1 MIKKCTF
8 QSILFV
14 VEKLYINFSD
24 QDLCQLEAEFISLRS
39 IILDDTSEKAL
50 KGAAICHGDEEHA
63 VACMYHLS
71 LQKIPGTSLSKFHH
85 LFNFVQVFCCASFT
99 TMQKKSQFFMCQEK
113 FDPIACLFR
122 IR

>member
-39 IILDDTSEKAL
+39 IILDDTSEKVL

-85 LFNFVQVFCCASFT
+85 LFNFVQVLLCIIHNNAEKESVFSCV
-99 TMQKKSQFFMCQEK
+99 KKNLT
-113 FDPIACLFR
+113 P
-122 IR
+122 